1 MAVGV
6 GGGGQ
11 DVDLK
16 QAAWELEVLG
26 DGLIQCMILG
36 PEEAAAREAFGVWGQ
51 CAFLVRPDGYV
62 AFRSQPISRSAIS
75 GFLTQRM
82 GFKPIMDA
90 AVPSWDGDLGGHAP
104 QDGQHPQDLQRP
116 HGHHFA
122 VAGGQPGGDVLCLA

>member
-1 MAVGV
+1 M
-6 GGGGQ
+6 
-11 DVDLK
+11 
-16 QAAWELEVLG
+16 LG

-90 AVPSWDGDLGGHAP
+90 AVPSWDGDLEATHLKMVSTLKTSNVLMATTS
-104 QDGQHPQDLQRP
+104 LLL
-116 HGHHFA
+116 
-122 VAGGQPGGDVLCLA
+122 VANLVGMCYAWHRRS